1 MSCLKELA
9 EWLSRERRI
18 TPDQI
23 AERDEE
29 WRWVQG
35 AVASLPMAQRVV
47 IVLYYVNDLSLQ
59 EIADILDIP
68 VGTVKSRLHYGRR
81 SLKKQLGLR
90 REMLPG
96 VRGV

>member
-1 MSCLKELA
+1 
-9 EWLSRERRI
+9 
-18 TPDQI
+18 
-23 AERDEE
+23 
-29 WRWVQG
+29 
-35 AVASLPMAQRVV
+35 MAQRVV